1 MTARRLH
8 ARIMSSSITNES
20 QPEFSV
26 VIASHTSDPV
36 RFARVL
42 SALKR
47 AVQHAGSTETLVVR
61 NGGPAIPQEVLVAG
75 PPLTLLDE
83 ERLGIAWA
91 RAAGIGASQ
100 GRYIVFVDDDNVVDD
115 AYLTNIRAFI
125 RSSPSVGVFGGRID
139 GEFAVAPHPAIKP
152 ALPFLALRDL
162 GKHKKEV
169 LPAVEPSF
177 DVPGAGM
184 VLRRDVALAF
194 CAMVEDGN
202 LAGIGRAGGS
212 LASCDDTACC
222 LIARRMGLSL
232 AYVPELCLTHI
243 IPETRLEPVYLRRL
257 VRSIGASAAR
267 LDAVFYGPE
276 SLRVLSYPQLL
287 ARIAVHVAR
296 SGVTGGLI
304 TSGWHVGY
312 REQALRELDV
322 RARQTT

>member
-1 MTARRLH
+1 MKSDMADEH
-8 ARIMSSSITNES
+8 

-26 VIASHTSDPV
+26 VIASHASNPV

-61 NGGPAIPQEVLVAG
+61 NGGPAIPQDVLAAG

-83 ERLGIAWA
+83 KRLGIAWA
-91 RAAGIGASQ
+91 RAAGIAASR
-100 GRYIVFVDDDNVVDD
+100 GKYIVFIDDDNVVDD
-115 AYLTNIRAFI
+115 AYFTEARTFI
-125 RSSPSVGVFGGRID
+125 RSSPSVGAFGGRID
-139 GEFAVAPHPAIKP
+139 GEFAVAPRPAIKP

-162 GKHKKEV
+162 GDHKKEV

-184 VLRRDVALAF
+184 VLSRDVALAF
-194 CAMVEDGN
+194 CGMVRDGN
-202 LAGIGRAGGS
+202 LAGIGRTGAS
-212 LASCDDTACC
+212 LASGDDTACC

-232 AYVPELCLTHI
+232 AYVPELRLTHI
-243 IPETRLEPVYLRRL
+243 IPATRLEPVYLRQL

-267 LDAVFYGPE
+267 LDAVFHGPE